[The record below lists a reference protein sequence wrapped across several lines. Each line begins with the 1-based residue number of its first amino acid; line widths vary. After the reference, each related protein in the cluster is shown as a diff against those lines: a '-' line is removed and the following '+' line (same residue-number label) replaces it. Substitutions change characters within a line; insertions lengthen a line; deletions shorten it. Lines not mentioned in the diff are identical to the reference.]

1 MDLGFKNAGFDIM
14 WANDFD
20 PDSVKTYRRNFGDH
34 IVLGDI
40 EKIRTNLSV
49 KGYGRGGCGKNIFC
63 FALLDWETSHL
74 QQRGMWTKEENQ
86 SLPYSAQWYLNEG
99 MHDQR
104 FTRNVRLIF
113 FSNQTHN

>member
-1 MDLGFKNAGFDIM
+1 MLHPTGRHHDVFADNIASLENRVCFE
-14 WANDFD
+14 
-20 PDSVKTYRRNFGDH
+20 
-34 IVLGDI
+34 I

-99 MHDQR
+99 MHDQQ
-104 FTRNVRLIF
+104 FTRTVRLNFIQ
-113 FSNQTHN
+113 SNPQLGIDLSQVQN